1 MQESALFPL
10 NLFLLPGDFT
20 QLYIFEER
28 YKQLI
33 KDCREEDITF
43 GIPFSDRLNTRN
55 LGTLVR
61 LHEVLKTYPDGEMD
75 VIIEAVGTFKLEKFY
90 YQMAPKLYPGGQ
102 IVPLPRPSDEACG
115 PALAERFRRYLA
127 QHEIYDYDHL
137 PDTDLNL
144 YTVASAL
151 HLNDYER
158 MELAQI
164 PTAARVREFLMNYLR
179 YLELLHEQESHVYQN
194 FYLN

>member
-1 MQESALFPL
+1 MSETPLFPL

-33 KDCREEDITF
+33 QECHQENKPF
-43 GIPFSDRLNTRN
+43 GIPYTDRLNTGN

-61 LHEVLKTYPDGEMD
+61 LHEVLNTYPDGEMD
-75 VIIEAVGTFKLEKFY
+75 VIIEAVGTFKLDKFN
-90 YQMAPKLYPGGQ
+90 YQLTPKLYPGGQ
-102 IVPLPRPSDEACG
+102 ITLLPRPSDEGCG
-115 PALAERFRRYLA
+115 PLLAERFRRYLSR
-127 QHEIYDYDHL
+127 HEVFDFDQVADI
-137 PDTDLNL
+137 DLNL
-144 YTVASAL
+144 YTVANAL
-151 HLNDYER
+151 KLNDYER

-179 YLELLHEQESHVYQN
+179 YLELLHEQENHVYQN